1 MKILIV
7 RMYPDVLNIRN
18 YNCQEV
24 GLAKAMIRQGNVCD
38 IVLYT
43 NEKEH
48 EEDIFFDNDLKKIH
62 IYYLRAKSLLKNAI
76 FENKIYEIIKK
87 YDVVQTAEY
96 DQIFNINLKK
106 ILGNK
111 LVIYHGPYESK
122 YTKGYKIKCMISD
135 FVYLFNKDYKN
146 TKCISKSV
154 LATEFLKKKG
164 FKNITTVGVGLDD
177 ERFRNVKEPNE
188 EVTKLIQDKKENNY
202 KYLLYIGK
210 LEDRRNI
217 PFIIDILYEIIKKQC
232 NVKLLI
238 IGKGDKEYIDKCF
251 DYARK
256 KNVNK
261 QIIYYESMKQEE
273 LPNIYNLCDCFLL
286 PTQYEIFG
294 MVILESMYFGLPVIT
309 TLNGGSSTLIQNK
322 VNGYICDL
330 NNINEWRDNIINLFN
345 SESEYEKISSNCKNT
360 ISEKY
365 LWNNLVEKFINRYK
379 DIM

>member
-48 EEDIFFDNDLKKIH
+48 EEDIFFDNDLRKIH
-62 IYYLRAKSLLKNAI
+62 IYYLKAKSLLKNAI

-122 YTKGYKIKCMISD
+122 YTKGYKIKCVISD
-135 FVYLFNKDYKN
+135 LVYLFNKDYKN

-177 ERFRNVKEPNE
+177 ERFRNAKEPNE

-217 PFIIDILYEIIKKQC
+217 PFIIDILCEIIKKQC

-238 IGKGDKEYIDKCF
+238 IGKGDKEYINKCF

-256 KNVNK
+256 KKVNEK
-261 QIIYYESMKQEE
+261 IIYYESMKQEE

-294 MVILESMYFGLPVIT
+294 MVILEAMYFGLPVIT

-330 NNINEWRDNIINLFN
+330 NNINEWRDEIINLFN
-345 SESEYEKISSNCKNT
+345 NESEYKKISSNCKNT
-360 ISEKY
+360 ILEKY
-365 LWNNLVEKFINRYK
+365 LWKNLIEKFINRYK